1 MSVYSLQENRE
12 GQSRPAFC
20 CQLSAVNCKLWVRSS
35 WFLLSTVN
43 RQLFYGGLQMER
55 IVIDKDIR
63 HGKPVIRGTRVPVD
77 IILGSLAGGMSYKE
91 VCEDYAITEDDI
103 KAAMEYATKLVANEE
118 IHILEA
124 I

>member
-1 MSVYSLQENRE
+1 
-12 GQSRPAFC
+12 
-20 CQLSAVNCKLWVRSS
+20 
-35 WFLLSTVN
+35 
-43 RQLFYGGLQMER
+43 MER

-77 IILGSLAGGMSYKE
+77 IILGSLAGGMSYQE
-91 VCEDYAITEDDI
+91 VCEDYEITEDDI
-103 KAAMEYATKLVANEE
+103 KAAIEYATKLVANEE

>member
-1 MSVYSLQENRE
+1 
-12 GQSRPAFC
+12 
-20 CQLSAVNCKLWVRSS
+20 
-35 WFLLSTVN
+35 
-43 RQLFYGGLQMER
+43 MER

-91 VCEDYAITEDDI
+91 VCQDYDITEDDI

-124 I
+124 V